1 MRPNACIPDTSAF
14 GRMHHHPVT
23 RSRIAAAIIACL
35 LLAGCASV
43 PPDEKPLTAEEYR
56 ASEEWRS
63 AELAGQLDSI
73 LREQQQD
80 LREQERRLQSLERQ
94 TDRVLAR
101 LRQIDAR
108 QRVADGRE
116 TGSDDEPDDESDD
129 ESGDESDS
137 ESTDAALDQDVLPQD
152 GPLIFGAHE
161 CVAFPEQGLVLRAR
175 IDSGAN
181 TSALNAWDIQEFER
195 DGESW
200 VRFRMGERRDDEE
213 DQQQENGEE
222 ETGDNGE
229 GGNEDEDSAATEI
242 LDNVMTLVDESL
254 EDAESESAEE
264 QAEGRD
270 SEQGKD
276 TDIEVEARIERRV
289 VIRQAAGEERRLV
302 VRLPVRIGPLN
313 QQAEF
318 TLTDRAEM
326 DYPVLVGRRL
336 YMDIALIDVG
346 QEYVQRC
353 PVDQ

>member
-1 MRPNACIPDTSAF
+1 MRSIAYIPSASAS
-14 GRMHHHPVT
+14 GRMRHHPAT
-23 RSRIAAAIIACL
+23 RSRIAAAIIAYL
-35 LLAGCASV
+35 LLAGCALI

-56 ASEEWRS
+56 AAEEWRS

-80 LREQERRLQSLERQ
+80 LREQERRLQSLDRR
-94 TDRVLAR
+94 TDRILAR

-108 QRVADGRE
+108 QRVGKSQEA
-116 TGSDDEPDDESDD
+116 GSD
-129 ESGDESDS
+129 DESDS
-137 ESTDAALDQDVLPQD
+137 ESTDVALDQDVLPQD
-152 GPLIFGAHE
+152 GPLILGAHE

-181 TSALNAWDIQEFER
+181 TSALNAWDLQEFER

-200 VRFRMGERRDDEE
+200 VRFRMGERPGDEE
-213 DQQQENGEE
+213 DDQQENGEE

-229 GGNEDEDSAATEI
+229 SGNEDEDSAATDLLE
-242 LDNVMTLVDESL
+242 NVMTLVDESL
-254 EDAESESAEE
+254 ENADSGSATEE
-264 QAEGRD
+264 VETQD
-270 SEQGKD
+270 SGQGDD
-276 TDIEVEARIERRV
+276 TTIQVEARITRRV
-289 VIRQAAGEERRLV
+289 IIRQAAGDERRVV
-302 VRLPVRIGPLN
+302 VRLPVHIGPLN